1 MSVVKKVKKKNN
13 SYKKFDQIDGSHPL
27 KKVIPDGF
35 IDYQARIR
43 LGGKLVYFNFEL
55 AKEMGLIPKSHEN
68 KLNKELEKKI
78 METFSI
84 QIINE
89 YDLMHNRTF
98 SDKLMK
104 SGKYMAT
111 RYLQLQHEDKKG
123 KTSGDGRSIWNGQIS
138 HQNKRWDIS
147 SCGTGGTKLSPAT
160 SKYNKFFETGD
171 PSISYGCGYA
181 EIDEG
186 LATALLSH
194 IYHANN
200 KSTERSLAIIEFEN
214 DISINVRA
222 HENLIRPSHLFLYL
236 KQDDFKSLKSL
247 LDFYIEYQSKNNS
260 EWKNCP
266 KNKSKY
272 QFFLNKFCHTF
283 AKLSANFED
292 EYIFCWLDW
301 DGDNILMDGGIIDY
315 GSIRQFGLYHS
326 EYRYDDVERFSTS
339 LPEQKNKAKYIV
351 QTMAQAVEWIQ
362 SDNKPTLQDV
372 SNHHILDDFEKE
384 YELKKNENLLYRL
397 GLSERKT
404 KQTLKRA
411 EKEVLEF
418 KKIFSYFELAK
429 SHRGRV
435 KVSDGVTVDA
445 IFSMRNFLRVFPQLF
460 LHRGEELSHHELLEI
475 LKTEYADDKDLE
487 LTAYRKQK
495 LSELQTKYLNLIQ
508 KVASIFQEKIHDTL
522 INLIKRSIVINKSGR
537 VTGDAISHIVNLIL
551 KERKSITVEDMF
563 EIAKKLAAYQTLDP
577 DIVSEHFEDNPKGI
591 INAAIN
597 IFNEYRDGI

>member
-1 MSVVKKVKKKNN
+1 M
-13 SYKKFDQIDGSHPL
+13 
-27 KKVIPDGF
+27 
-35 IDYQARIR
+35 
-43 LGGKLVYFNFEL
+43 
-55 AKEMGLIPKSHEN
+55 
-68 KLNKELEKKI
+68 
-78 METFSI
+78 
-84 QIINE
+84 
-89 YDLMHNRTF
+89 
-98 SDKLMK
+98 
-104 SGKYMAT
+104 
-111 RYLQLQHEDKKG
+111 
-123 KTSGDGRSIWNGQIS
+123 
-138 HQNKRWDIS
+138 
-147 SCGTGGTKLSPAT
+147 
-160 SKYNKFFETGD
+160 
-171 PSISYGCGYA
+171 
-181 EIDEG
+181 
-186 LATALLSH
+186 ATALLSH

-362 SDNKPTLQDV
+362 SNNKPTLQGV

-508 KVASIFQEKIHDTL
+508 KVAIIFQEKIHDTL

-591 INAAIN
+591 INEAIN

>member
-362 SDNKPTLQDV
+362 SNNKPTLQGV

-508 KVASIFQEKIHDTL
+508 KVAIIFQEKIHDTL

-591 INAAIN
+591 INEAIN

>member
-362 SDNKPTLQDV
+362 SNNKPTLQGV

-551 KERKSITVEDMF
+551 KERKNITVEDLF

-591 INAAIN
+591 INEAIN